1 MAHRFPLVVSL
12 CAGLLNLSPCLI
24 FDQPVLAQEAAAPG
38 DGYRNYDQF
47 TTALR
52 ALAAEHRDSVQLTT
66 IGESLQGRNLWALR
80 LALPGEIDADKR
92 PSLLL
97 TANLDGD
104 HLVGGEVALR
114 AARELVRRAGEDDE
128 SSAAKLLRQYTLY
141 VVPRVNPDAAELYFA
156 DLKQDIVRN
165 RRPDD
170 ADRDGRIDEDPPNDL
185 NGDGRIT
192 MMRIYDPEKANRMAD
207 PDDPRL
213 DIAPDAEKGQRA
225 EFYLMIEGLDD
236 DGDGQYNEDDIGGV
250 DLNRNFMHGFQE
262 HDDGVG
268 RYPLSE
274 PESLALLEYAL
285 SHQNIAIALTYGRH
299 DNLNN
304 TPSGQ
309 GTLSGGAPI
318 NIDGADVPIYRAVGE
333 SFKKITGLANVTS
346 PAADGAFH
354 AWAYAQYGIPSFATP
369 VWSRPS
375 EAAPAGGEGGNG
387 GEPRGGG
394 PEGGGGAAPGG
405 GPEDF
410 SDILTAAQARGME
423 VTREQLEAMPPDR
436 IAFFRQMIASG
447 AARPPGGGE
456 GGGGEALGGGRGGF
470 RRGGGAPGG
479 EAQPMGGEPGGGA
492 QPPPGG
498 PGGGRFQRGAPR
510 GGEQPAPGGR
520 AGSRNN
526 REGDKAWLDYSTD
539 KRNGEGFVEWTDFEH
554 PQLGKVQIG
563 GFTPYFR
570 TNPPAEELDALAG
583 KQADFILDLLD
594 KMPKVSLTA
603 PTVTRL
609 ASGLYEIKAAL
620 VNDGFLP
627 AGTRMAVRNR
637 RARPFVVRLDAPV
650 ENVLSGQAVSKI
662 WSVAGSGGRN
672 DFRWIVRAADGSN
685 LTITLFS
692 DKYGESSTTVM
703 LSAGGN

>member
-1 MAHRFPLVVSL
+1 MVHRFPLVVSL
-12 CAGLLNLSPCLI
+12 CAGLLHLAPCSRLA
-24 FDQPVLAQEAAAPG
+24 PTLLAQDAPAPQG
-38 DGYRNYDQF
+38 DYQAYEQF
-47 TTALR
+47 TAALR
-52 ALAAEHRDSVQLTT
+52 SLAAEHGDSVQLTA
-66 IGESLQGRNLWALR
+66 IGQSLEGRNLWAVR
-80 LALPGEIDADKR
+80 LALPGEIEPDKR

-97 TANLDGD
+97 AAGLDGD
-104 HLVGGEVALR
+104 HLVGSEVALR
-114 AARELVRRAGEDDE
+114 AVRELLRRAGEDGE

-141 VVPRVNPDAAELYFA
+141 LVPRVNPDAAELYFA

-170 ADRDGRIDEDPPNDL
+170 ADRDLKPDEDPPNDL

-192 MMRIYDPEKANRMAD
+192 MMRVFDPEKANRMAD

-225 EFYLMIEGLDD
+225 EFYVMIEGLDD

-250 DLNRNFMHGFQE
+250 DLNRNFMHGYQE

-274 PESLALLEYAL
+274 PETLALLEYAL
-285 SHQNIAIALTYGRH
+285 SHQNIALALTYGRH

-304 TPSGQ
+304 TPNGQ
-309 GTLSGGAPI
+309 GTLPGGAPI

-333 SFKKITGLANVTS
+333 AFRKITGLANVSS
-346 PAADGAFH
+346 PAVEGSFH

-375 EAAPAGGEGGNG
+375 EPPAEGGQAAPAEGGGAGGQG
-387 GEPRGGG
+387 GEP
-394 PEGGGGAAPGG
+394 GGGAAD
-405 GPEDF
+405 DF
-410 SDILTAAQARGME
+410 SDILEAAQARGME

-447 AARPPGGGE
+447 GARPPGGGE
-456 GGGGEALGGGRGGF
+456 GGGAGF

-479 EAQPMGGEPGGGA
+479 GGAPLMGGESGGA
-492 QPPPGG
+492 QPPPGP
-498 PGGGRFQRGAPR
+498 PGGGRFQRGARGGAQPTTGGPSPR
-510 GGEQPAPGGR
+510 GGAQ
-520 AGSRNN
+520 RNN
-526 REGDKAWLDYSTD
+526 REGDKGWLQYSD
-539 KRNGEGFVEWTDFEH
+539 EKREGEGFVEWTDFDH
-554 PQLGKVQIG
+554 PQLGRVQIG
-563 GFTPYFR
+563 GFAPYFR

-594 KMPKVSLTA
+594 RMPKVSLTE
-603 PTVTRL
+603 PTVKRL
-609 ASGLYEIKAAL
+609 AAGLYEVKAAL

-637 RARPFVVRLDAPV
+637 RARPFVVRLDLPV

-662 WSVAGSGGRN
+662 WSVGGSGGRN
-672 DFRWIVRAADGSN
+672 DFRWIVRAPDGST
-685 LTITLFS
+685 LKITLFS
-692 DKYGESSTTVM
+692 EKYGESSTTVA
-703 LSAGGN
+703 LSVEGN